1 MLLQTPSVFI
11 RGDIKPSKA
20 SFLVDECWIQL
31 ALGSELLQKR
41 LTYWQAWKNA
51 REPGHT
57 NSHLTPISSP
67 CTLHLKVILNT
78 AFWSQYMSREFC
90 YAPCNHLSCV
100 CISFAVYADGGICL
114 DILQNRWSPTYDVSS
129 ILTSI
134 QVSSYLETG
143 SVSRS

>member
-1 MLLQTPSVFI
+1 ML
-11 RGDIKPSKA
+11 G
-20 SFLVDECWIQL
+20 
-31 ALGSELLQKR
+31 
-41 LTYWQAWKNA
+41 
-51 REPGHT
+51 EPGHT
-57 NSHLTPISSP
+57 NSHLTPINSP

-78 AFWSQYMSREFC
+78 AFWSQDMSCEFC
-90 YAPCNHLSCV
+90 YAPSNHLSWV

-143 SVSRS
+143 R